1 MLNKPHPT
9 PLKHPRYP
17 WGKPKEER
25 VTLIAGWGC
34 VDGLVMH
41 ADSQETT
48 PDGRRVT
55 VQKIDPRT
63 MGNFEV
69 VVTGS
74 GVGELVD
81 AFAEQLD
88 RYMVDESTESVLE
101 FRGIVEAQLKEFTMH
116 EVAMYPLPKTRKHL
130 QFIIG
135 CSSPKTQECLLWQ
148 TRATHLQRIKDC
160 ALIGWDIPFYQHLS
174 QRFYRPQMT
183 ISQAV
188 IAGLYVLSV
197 AEQTSN
203 SVKGPVSVA
212 IIKPTGI
219 TMESREYV
227 DDLWDRLKKY
237 GALLDNIFMLC
248 SDTSIYLPQ
257 LEKALGEFKNQAML
271 LHKTYLAGV
280 LCQIVTQGTASTIHP
295 YLKVPPGIT
304 LSLLAGDLDEVLTAA
319 EKEEIMRY
327 IERSTT
333 PGQLHPELTIPDQ
346 SGQPPSP
353 E

>member
-1 MLNKPHPT
+1 
-9 PLKHPRYP
+9 
-17 WGKPKEER
+17 
-25 VTLIAGWGC
+25 
-34 VDGLVMH
+34 MH

-48 PDGRRVT
+48 PDGCRVT
-55 VQKIDPRT
+55 VQKIDPRV
-63 MGNFEV
+63 MGKFEV

-74 GVGELVD
+74 GIAELID
-81 AFAEQLD
+81 AFTERLD
-88 RYMVDESTESVLE
+88 RHMVGESTESVSE
-101 FRGIVEAQLKEFTMH
+101 FRGIVESQLEEFAMH

-148 TRATHLQRIKDC
+148 TRATRLQSIKDC
-160 ALIGWDIPFYQHLS
+160 ALIGWDIPFYQHLC
-174 QRFYRPQMT
+174 QRFYRSQMT
-183 ISQAV
+183 IPQAV

-237 GALLDNIFMLC
+237 RNLLDNIFMLC

-257 LEKALGEFKNQAML
+257 LEKALGEFKDQAML

-280 LCQIVTQGTASTIHP
+280 LCQIVTQGTTSTIHP

-304 LSLLAGDLDEVLTAA
+304 LSLLAGDLDEVLTVA

-327 IERSTT
+327 IERSTVL
-333 PGQLHPELTIPDQ
+333 GQSHPESTIPD
-346 SGQPPSP
+346 PSNP
-353 E
+353 LPLQE